1 MDFADAEAGG
11 IEEDFTGGLRAGKAD
26 GQENRGRR
34 LGSSSPNDAE
44 GEARTGVCGSKGSFA
59 TGAVNTAY
67 IE

>member
-26 GQENRGRR
+26 GQENRGRGR
-34 LGSSSPNDAE
+34 RSSSPNDAE